1 MVAPSR
7 AVPEDIKRDGPEVLA
22 KLKQVAKLLEMPQKD
37 SDKKL
42 ENEDEDEDRTFVW
55 VKRQVD
61 EPIAKQVAALGIK
74 GLY

>member
-1 MVAPSR
+1 VAPSR
-7 AVPEDIKRDGPEVLA
+7 AVPEDIKRGGPEVLA

-42 ENEDEDEDRTFVW
+42 EDEDRTFVW